1 MKNIFLNILI
11 LFTSIATFAQTAK
24 TTKTPEQRAEI
35 KVAELN
41 KLVSL
46 NQEQKNNV
54 YLIYLKQEMKYD
66 IDSQNFVP
74 NSPEAKKAEADRR
87 DYVDTHLK
95 MVLDQ
100 KQYDKL
106 MQHRKELLK
115 QRKSSNLL
123 ESDI

>member
-123 ESDI
+123 ENDI

>member
-66 IDSQNFVP
+66 LDSQNFVP

>member
-66 IDSQNFVP
+66 LDSQNFVP

-123 ESDI
+123 ENDI

>member
-66 IDSQNFVP
+66 VDSQNFVP

-123 ESDI
+123 ENDI

>member
-1 MKNIFLNILI
+1 MKKIFLNLVIILSSI
-11 LFTSIATFAQTAK
+11 LTFAQTSK

-46 NQEQKNNV
+46 NQEQKNNA

-66 IDSQNFVP
+66 IDSQNYIP
-74 NSPEAKKAEADRR
+74 NSPEAKKAEAERR
-87 DYVDTHLK
+87 EYVDKHLK

-106 MQHRKELLK
+106 MQYRKDLLK
-115 QRKSSNLL
+115 KRKSTNLL